1 MSQAPGPG
9 QPIRPASRGDVHGL
23 AVLLLAAALA
33 GGTTLHQLGP
43 SGPGFPPAPEAE
55 AGGRIAPR
63 QATTGT
69 RPAAP
74 AGAPAPGRRGTPG
87 GVPAKPLLVLP
98 LDPNA
103 ADAEALQG
111 LPGIGPTLA
120 ARIVADREAQ
130 GPFQRAEDLLRV
142 PGIGPKRW
150 ERIRH
155 AILVVAEGP

>member
-1 MSQAPGPG
+1 MSQASRPD
-9 QPIRPASRGDVHGL
+9 QQIRPTGARDAHGL
-23 AVLLLAAALA
+23 AVLFLAAALA

-63 QATTGT
+63 QATTGA

-74 AGAPAPGRRGTPG
+74 AGAPAPGRRVAAG
-87 GVPAKPLLVLP
+87 GVPSKPLLVLP
-98 LDPNA
+98 LDLNS

-155 AILVVAEGP
+155 AIRVVAEGP

>member
-1 MSQAPGPG
+1 MTQ
-9 QPIRPASRGDVHGL
+9 ASRPEQQIRSASARDAHGL
-23 AVLLLAAALA
+23 AVLLLAVALA
-33 GGTTLHQLGP
+33 LGTAPPRLGP
-43 SGPGFPPAPEAE
+43 SVPGFPPAPEAE

-63 QATTGT
+63 QATTGA

-87 GVPAKPLLVLP
+87 GVPAKPLLVPP
-98 LDPNA
+98 LDLNA

-120 ARIVADREAQ
+120 ARIVADREAH
-130 GPFQRAEDLLRV
+130 GPFQLAEDLLRV

-155 AILVVAEGP
+155 AIRVVAEGP